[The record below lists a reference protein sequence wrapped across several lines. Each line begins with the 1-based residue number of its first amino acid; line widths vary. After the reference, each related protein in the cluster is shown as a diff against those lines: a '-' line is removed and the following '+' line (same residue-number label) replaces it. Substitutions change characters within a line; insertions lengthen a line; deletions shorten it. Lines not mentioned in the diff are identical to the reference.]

1 MQPVNATALSASEPA
16 RSLKSGNKG
25 KAGGMVT
32 FRTGFGLNGVWLER
46 RRDGSRPRNGGAW
59 LMSTIRPFFT
69 RKRYQAH
76 AISLLMCAH
85 PCLFRL
91 VDEVLFLFHFQRFG
105 FVRVPTASRIMS
117 FKSNRLDGCL

>member
-1 MQPVNATALSASEPA
+1 MQPANTTALSVSETV
-16 RSLKSGNKG
+16 RSLNSGSKG

-32 FRTGFGLNGVWLER
+32 FRTRLRLM
-46 RRDGSRPRNGGAW
+46 GSGWKAGEAVAAHATGGGGGGGGGGGRGGGGGGGGGGAW

-105 FVRVPTASRIMS
+105 FV
-117 FKSNRLDGCL
+117 

>member
-1 MQPVNATALSASEPA
+1 M
-16 RSLKSGNKG
+16 
-25 KAGGMVT
+25 
-32 FRTGFGLNGVWLER
+32 
-46 RRDGSRPRNGGAW
+46 GGAW